1 MFGRDIV
8 SETDI
13 TITLAEHLLGKL
25 APGHTYVIDHR
36 VKGKGKCECGC
47 GVQPNFG
54 STGIGMYIYSVVN
67 SGFCLIFFTQLSV
80 LKILPY
86 FKIAWTWKCNVLDC
100 SYF

>member
-36 VKGKGKCECGC
+36 VKEKENVNVDVEYSQTLE
-47 GVQPNFG
+47 VQAK
-54 STGIGMYIYSVVN
+54 ICIYI
-67 SGFCLIFFTQLSV
+67 QL
-80 LKILPY
+80 
-86 FKIAWTWKCNVLDC
+86 
-100 SYF
+100 